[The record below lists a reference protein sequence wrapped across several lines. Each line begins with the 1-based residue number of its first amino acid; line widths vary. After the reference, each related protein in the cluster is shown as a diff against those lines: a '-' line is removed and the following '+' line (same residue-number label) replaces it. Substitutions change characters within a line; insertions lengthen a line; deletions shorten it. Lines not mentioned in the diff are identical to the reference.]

1 MVTHQKNNHV
11 RVAGICV
18 PVVDGKSD
26 PGGEDMP
33 STPRDAHSHWGQ
45 HPQGQ
50 IMMPGDMTMQRSMS
64 AYVPHVPYDLGRQS
78 LSSNGQEYHNAMHHE
93 QAMQHEQAMY
103 HEQAMH
109 HEQAMLPRR
118 ISAAH
123 IPQQYFM
130 DANNPGVATM
140 SANHFQHVQRHQSN
154 AFPEP
159 IMNGSLNNSPSGFS
173 SSSLRSPIGN
183 GGFGSYVMSPVIQ
196 DPYAIQN
203 YQEPISAAVQV
214 PYVWDVPDIKYEDN
228 QGFDLPSD
236 RIDQI
241 D

>member
-1 MVTHQKNNHV
+1 MVRHQRNHV
-11 RVAGICV
+11 SVAGICV
-18 PVVDGKSD
+18 PVVDGTSES
-26 PGGEDMP
+26 GGDDMP

-50 IMMPGDMTMQRSMS
+50 IMMPSDMAMQRSLS

-78 LSSNGQEYHNAMHHE
+78 LSSNGQDYHNGLHHE
-93 QAMQHEQAMY
+93 QAMP
-103 HEQAMH
+103 
-109 HEQAMLPRR
+109 PRP

-140 SANHFQHVQRHQSN
+140 SANHFQHVQRHPSN
-154 AFPEP
+154 AF
-159 IMNGSLNNSPSGFS
+159 SASDFS
-173 SSSLRSPIGN
+173 SPPLRNPIGN
-183 GGFGSYVMSPVIQ
+183 GGFGSFVISPVIQ
-196 DPYAIQN
+196 EPYTIQN
-203 YQEPISAAVQV
+203 YQEPISAVSQV
-214 PYVWDVPDIKYEDN
+214 PYGWDVAEIKYEDN